1 MLDNNTNHSRAE
13 SGSDASTLL
22 NPSDSNE
29 SGRTAADG
37 PALLATGPFV
47 EREGSTHAPLSKA
60 AISRRRSS
68 RCVKLNPSDVSVGR
82 GLAIFPTEMRPANRD
97 QDSPDQRSMYP
108 NQAYDEEVTKS
119 STLGRRS
126 AFASFDHPRARG
138 SSSMDVSRFMGESPS
153 EANAHR
159 VGWFSLRA
167 GKGVPQSV
175 IPPVPP
181 IPDFI
186 SRKFAPKQA
195 VTKILS
201 QQRSDESESHLQKL
215 QMSSAARRAASLDA
229 NRSSLRSHS
238 NSSFTLPDLQ
248 TTLELRHISSLN
260 SDTSGMPSN
269 ISLARSS
276 NNNFPPKQ
284 RELPPSTPMRS
295 VPADYPSRPSFGI
308 GRKMSLRN
316 LHSNLMASSTRA
328 SAPLFESQT
337 TQSRTGQAFEAKSSR
352 DHDTAKFGKKWL
364 RLLAR
369 RRPAAKDSKDSHD
382 AFPKKATSATRQLN
396 ASENGGNKKAEWM
409 GIVRRNTSKL
419 FRKSA
424 AE

>member
-13 SGSDASTLL
+13 SGSDVSTLL

-37 PALLATGPFV
+37 PTLLATGPFV
-47 EREGSTHAPLSKA
+47 ERGGSTHAPLSKA

-68 RCVKLNPSDVSVGR
+68 RCVKLSPSDVSAGR
-82 GLAIFPTEMRPANRD
+82 GLAIFPAEMRSANRD
-97 QDSPDQRSMYP
+97 QDSPDQRSVYP

-119 STLGRRS
+119 FTLGRRS

-138 SSSMDVSRFMGESPS
+138 SSSMDVSRFTGESPS
-153 EANAHR
+153 GANAHR
-159 VGWFSLRA
+159 VGWFNLRA

-195 VTKILS
+195 KILS

-215 QMSSAARRAASLDA
+215 QMSSAARRATSLDA

-238 NSSFTLPDLQ
+238 NSSFTLPDLK

-260 SDTSGMPSN
+260 SDASGMPSN
-269 ISLARSS
+269 ISLARPS
-276 NNNFPPKQ
+276 NNNFPTQNQ

-295 VPADYPSRPSFGI
+295 VPADYPSRQSFGI

-328 SAPLFESQT
+328 STPLFESQT
-337 TQSRTGQAFEAKSSR
+337 TQSRTGQAFEAKGSG

-369 RRPAAKDSKDSHD
+369 RRSAAKDSKDSHD